1 MSILNY
7 EEMTLESDT
16 FQAARETFNL
26 MMQKLFRKME
36 QSDMDE
42 GSIDLKISIE
52 LNEDFVPQEDGTTVR
67 IKKPLI
73 KHKISTVVPVKD
85 SRTVREIQEC
95 AWYMMKS

>member
-42 GSIDLKISIE
+42 GSIDLKIIIR
-52 LNEDFVPQEDGTTVR
+52 LNVSLAAWNVS
-67 IKKPLI
+67 LSSV
-73 KHKISTVVPVKD
+73 IS
-85 SRTVREIQEC
+85 S
-95 AWYMMKS
+95 

>member
-52 LNEDFVPQEDGTTVR
+52 LNEDSARAMMITHTMTRWRNRDVQER
-67 IKKPLI
+67 K
-73 KHKISTVVPVKD
+73 
-85 SRTVREIQEC
+85 EFME
-95 AWYMMKS
+95 

>member
-36 QSDMDE
+36 QIWTRE
-42 GSIDLKISIE
+42 
-52 LNEDFVPQEDGTTVR
+52 V
-67 IKKPLI
+67 
-73 KHKISTVVPVKD
+73 ST
-85 SRTVREIQEC
+85 S
-95 AWYMMKS
+95 KSASN

>member
-42 GSIDLKISIE
+42 E
-52 LNEDFVPQEDGTTVR
+52 V
-67 IKKPLI
+67 
-73 KHKISTVVPVKD
+73 ST
-85 SRTVREIQEC
+85 S
-95 AWYMMKS
+95 KSASN